1 MNGYPAAVTAVNH
14 VEPVPRR
21 IRAFL
26 AGETVLDTTRAPYV
40 WEWPYYPQY
49 YIPVADVRRDLL
61 IPEGHTKQS
70 RRGTSKAHTRQA
82 GRPRVGRPGA
92 PVPARADAAGRLS
105 GPDSGDLFAR
115 IGRHRRG
122 SHESFEARS
131 PAAVSVVVHDSAG
144 GDS

>member
-1 MNGYPAAVTAVNH
+1 VNDYPAAVTAANH

-21 IRAFL
+21 IPAFL
-26 AGETVLDTTRAPYV
+26 AGETVLDTIRALYAR
-40 WEWPYYPQY
+40 ERSYYRQY

-70 RRGTSKAHTRQA
+70 RRSTSEAHPLQA
-82 GRPRVGRPGA
+82 GRPRVRRPGA
-92 PVPARADAAGRLS
+92 PVPARAGTAGRLS

-115 IGRHRRG
+115 TGCHRRG
-122 SHESFEARS
+122 SHESFVTLTRRR
-131 PAAVSVVVHDSAG
+131 VSVTVHDSAG

>member
-1 MNGYPAAVTAVNH
+1 VNDYPAAITAVDH

-26 AGETVLDTTRAPYV
+26 AGETVLDTIRALYV
-40 WEWPYYPQY
+40 WEWPY
-49 YIPVADVRRDLL
+49 
-61 IPEGHTKQS
+61 
-70 RRGTSKAHTRQA
+70 
-82 GRPRVGRPGA
+82 
-92 PVPARADAAGRLS
+92 GRLS

-144 GDS
+144 GDA